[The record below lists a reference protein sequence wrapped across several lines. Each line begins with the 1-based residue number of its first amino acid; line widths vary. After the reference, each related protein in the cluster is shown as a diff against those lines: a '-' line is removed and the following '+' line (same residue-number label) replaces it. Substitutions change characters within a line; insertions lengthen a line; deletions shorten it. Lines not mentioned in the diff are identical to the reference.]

1 MMQLFDEL
9 DKNNFI
15 LFAARNYYSPRCI
28 DAEEFYDD
36 LSRFKY
42 IKRLVNR
49 PQRGGD
55 LGEKLLLNHL
65 TIILNV
71 FGHDSGLKMLEY
83 KIGIQNFDVIK
94 PFLIFMNVIPFD
106 EYSDIKMDQDVV
118 KKLSEL

>member
-1 MMQLFDEL
+1 MQLFETL
-9 DKNNFI
+9 DKDNF
-15 LFAARNYYSPRCI
+15 LLYAAKNYYSPRCI

-49 PQRGGD
+49 HQRGGD

-71 FGHDSGLKMLEY
+71 FGHEAGLKMLEY
-83 KIGIQNFDVIK
+83 KIGIENFDVIK
-94 PFLIFMNVIPFD
+94 PFLVFMNAI
-106 EYSDIKMDQDVV
+106 DINQYTGILMDQSVV
-118 KKLSEL
+118 RKLREI

>member
-1 MMQLFDEL
+1 MQLFENL
-9 DKNNFI
+9 DKDNFI
-15 LFAARNYYSPRCI
+15 LYAAKHYYSPRCI

-49 PQRGGD
+49 HQRGGD

-71 FGHDSGLKMLEY
+71 FGHEAGLKMLEY
-83 KIGIQNFDVIK
+83 KIGIDNFDVIK
-94 PFLIFMNVIPFD
+94 PFLVYMKAITFD
-106 EYSDIKMDQDVV
+106 QYTDIQMDQAVV
-118 KKLSEL
+118 DKLRTI

>member
-1 MMQLFDEL
+1 MQLFEEL
-9 DKNNFI
+9 DKSNFI
-15 LFAARNYYSPRCI
+15 LYAARNYYSPRCI

-36 LSRFKY
+36 LNRFKY

-49 PQRGGD
+49 HQRGGD

-71 FGHDSGLKMLEY
+71 FGHDAGLRMLEF
-83 KIGIQNFDVIK
+83 KVGIENFDVIK

-106 EYSDIKMDQDVV
+106 EYSEITMDQSVV

>member
-1 MMQLFDEL
+1 MQLFEDL

-15 LFAARNYYSPRCI
+15 LYAARNYYSPRCI

-36 LSRFKY
+36 INRFKY
-42 IKRLVNR
+42 VKRLVNR
-49 PQRGGD
+49 HQRGGD

-71 FGHDSGLKMLEY
+71 FGHDAGLRMLEY
-83 KIGIQNFDVIK
+83 KVGIDNFDVIK

-106 EYSDIKMDQDVV
+106 EYSEITMDQTVV